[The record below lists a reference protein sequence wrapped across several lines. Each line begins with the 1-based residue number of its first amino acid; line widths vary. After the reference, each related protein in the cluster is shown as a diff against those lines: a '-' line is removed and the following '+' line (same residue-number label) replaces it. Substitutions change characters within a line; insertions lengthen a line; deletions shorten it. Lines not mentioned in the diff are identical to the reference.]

1 MQIKPMS
8 RYMKS
13 LSNERLAEFLPARK
27 KGDDGKEKDV
37 AVSLFSKE
45 AQAEASRRRRK
56 RERKMKKAVGGSA
69 YVKAA

>member
-8 RYMKS
+8 RHMKT
-13 LSNERLAEFLPARK
+13 LSNERLAGYLPVRK
-27 KGDDGKEKDV
+27 KGEDGKEKTT

-56 RERKMKKAVGGSA
+56 RERKMRKSED
-69 YVKAA
+69 KAAYSKAA